1 MGWASLRAD
10 EKRQHPRTLSGAHA
24 VCYRCPIGP
33 YVAGLRF
40 MGCAIVKVSI
50 TRKIYR
56 IPPLRLCSSAPAGRP
71 LPSRAGDWNPIHL
84 PEEKVLPIFQCIR
97 FVQRLC
103 IVRFKVKVSSTS
115 KRSTRGCVHSLPAHA
130 SIERRAHVA
139 QSEWWEVEYESKHIP
154 NFNWSFLLN
163 CTVNL
168 KLDWN
173 IVFVRINVTKWGPIC
188 YLYFFV
194 LLFQH
199 LNIIVQH
206 F

>member
-1 MGWASLRAD
+1 M
-10 EKRQHPRTLSGAHA
+10 
-24 VCYRCPIGP
+24 
-33 YVAGLRF
+33 
-40 MGCAIVKVSI
+40 
-50 TRKIYR
+50 
-56 IPPLRLCSSAPAGRP
+56 
-71 LPSRAGDWNPIHL
+71 
-84 PEEKVLPIFQCIR
+84 QC
-97 FVQRLC
+97 LC

-130 SIERRAHVA
+130 SIQRRAHVA

-188 YLYFFV
+188 YLYFLILV
-194 LLFQH
+194 FQH

-206 F
+206 FQYTTPTYILCDFNICIKNVELVFQSAELVFFGVEWVW

>member
-1 MGWASLRAD
+1 M
-10 EKRQHPRTLSGAHA
+10 
-24 VCYRCPIGP
+24 
-33 YVAGLRF
+33 
-40 MGCAIVKVSI
+40 
-50 TRKIYR
+50 
-56 IPPLRLCSSAPAGRP
+56 
-71 LPSRAGDWNPIHL
+71 WNPIHL
-84 PEEKVLPIFQCIR
+84 SEEKILRIFQCIR

-130 SIERRAHVA
+130 SIQRRAHVA
-139 QSEWWEVEYESKHIP
+139 QSEWWEVEYESKHIS

-188 YLYFFV
+188 YLYFLILEFEYNSSTFSIYHSNIYIMR
-194 LLFQH
+194 FQH
-199 LNIIVQH
+199 LFKKCWISFPKCWISFFSVLNEFGKNVESSTAATGVEKHIGIW
-206 F
+206 